1 MVLDPIA
8 SVRPVDFEE
17 VLDQPGSLENV
28 VPTDWI
34 DLVDLGKADF
44 EKTDFE
50 FEGVD
55 PAGVQEVMEE
65 VRKRLELGCWLRHF
79 WLCREVED
87 PEVREVKAV

>member
-8 SVRPVDFEE
+8 LVHPVDFEE
-17 VLDQPGSLENV
+17 VLDLRGSLENV
-28 VPTDWI
+28 VPIDWI
-34 DLVDLGKADF
+34 DLVDF
-44 EKTDFE
+44 EK

-55 PAGVQEVMEE
+55 PVGALEVMEE

-79 WLCREVED
+79 WLCRGVED